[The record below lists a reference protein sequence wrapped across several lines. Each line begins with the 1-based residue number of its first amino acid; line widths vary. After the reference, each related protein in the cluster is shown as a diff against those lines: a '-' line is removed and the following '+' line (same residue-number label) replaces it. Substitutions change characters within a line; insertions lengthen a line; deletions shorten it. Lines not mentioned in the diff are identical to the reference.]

1 MAPLPEGRPG
11 RAAEIGGRGTTS
23 SPPEPAADP
32 AGGPTG
38 RGTVTGP
45 PGGTASP
52 AAGLSGRGTTND
64 PSGRAA
70 SAAAGPTGRA
80 TVKSPPERAGSPG
93 ARLTGRGAVLAMAG
107 MYLIGLLLAAWLGW
121 AVLAGLAFVAGCVL
135 AARYAAP
142 AALLTVVVSP
152 PLLFLAAVIF
162 VSAVTVPGGLFMSV
176 VVGSVVTLASVAP
189 WLAVGMVLTVII
201 TWIRGLPGCIRD
213 LHRELRSG

>member
-32 AGGPTG
+32 AAGPAG
-38 RGTVTGP
+38 RAAVIGP
-45 PGGTASP
+45 PEGTASP
-52 AAGLSGRGTTND
+52 AAGLSGRGTTN
-64 PSGRAA
+64 G
-70 SAAAGPTGRA
+70 
-80 TVKSPPERAGSPG
+80 PPERAGSPG

-135 AARYAAP
+135 AARHAAP